1 MGTLENRVA
10 IVTGGASGMG
20 REICLEF
27 ARRGARV
34 VVADIQIQAAETVAA
49 QARAVGADALAL
61 SADVTREDQV
71 AKLAADARERFGRI
85 DVLVSNA
92 GVRLIK
98 PFLEHT
104 LEDWNRMLS
113 INLTG
118 HFLAARAVAPAM
130 LEQGRGKIIVNASIA
145 SFVGRPNR
153 VAYCAAK
160 AGALGLVR
168 AMAMDLRHRNICV
181 NALIPGSIATPLNA
195 EAAGDPDVDW
205 GRETLAGRWGSGED
219 IARAAAFL
227 ASDDADYI
235 TGAELKV
242 DGGWLA
248 ARARDGEIRAGVNG

>member
-1 MGTLENRVA
+1 M
-10 IVTGGASGMG
+10 
-20 REICLEF
+20 
-27 ARRGARV
+27 
-34 VVADIQIQAAETVAA
+34 
-49 QARAVGADALAL
+49 
-61 SADVTREDQV
+61 
-71 AKLAADARERFGRI
+71 AKLAADTRARFGRI

-130 LEQGRGKIIVNASIA
+130 LEQGKGKIIINASIA

-168 AMAMDLRHRNICV
+168 AMAMDLRHRDICV

-195 EAAGDPDVDW
+195 DAAGDPGVDW
-205 GRETLAGRWGSGED
+205 GRETLAGRWGTGED

-248 ARARDGEIRAGVNG
+248 ARARDGEIHDRVNG